1 MLVARCAH
9 SRGGQHAVVRRP
21 YGAAADAGER
31 YHCIRCHRFV
41 AFSDD
46 ENVWRHLDREVE
58 RGCVALEAFTS
69 VPVPAQEHLVAVD
82 TAARRHLRR
91 FGFPDNPSR
100 HLCISGI
107 PGAGKTTE
115 LAELI
120 VDLAVAGQRVLAI
133 YFNKGM
139 KEEAAQRIE
148 HLFRQKGALVP
159 RESMRRVEVRTLDS
173 LCHEMTTARNVEEVD
188 AEEEAQMLTDDQ
200 LAALSLGLTMEQ
212 ACHPLVQEREDVK
225 EFAQTLY
232 VVANFNPRRRNFVP
246 CSKHEAAWAWLYSDS
261 GIPYLPRTHVGRR
274 LLTFNHGL
282 ATRTTSGANHP
293 LYDIADVIVFD
304 EAQDLPMSTLTHM
317 IKCCLQRHGA
327 EKTPKLLVLGDS
339 RQCIFSFRNF
349 PAKRCHQC
357 LPRADRSWFDP
368 EGWFPVACT
377 QQLTMTWRLPQ
388 SVADYVSTLF
398 RIGLQSAR
406 APSEGRRSM
415 FARDG
420 VDHALSASESVE
432 YIRSTDVACV
442 ADLWLFRQW
451 MHLLE
456 RYESLYRSG
465 ALVHVYPKHPDSLL
479 AWATSPAR
487 MAKYLEQLKSTPVV
501 TNQAQLDALVA
512 EEPVVRRVN
521 AWIARTNEAKARCRV
536 SSAASLAGQVLDGE
550 EVQLFDL
557 VFQEKG
563 SEARRVRVTDAL
575 WRGMRDDPSLM
586 FVAVT
591 RSLER
596 MYVEAITFSTGA
608 RVVPAASVASS
619 ASVAAG
625 AAATAAAAAA
635 DAAAADAPVAAA
647 AARVHRPAVHTT
659 ASERQRIR
667 R

>member
-1 MLVARCAH
+1 M
-9 SRGGQHAVVRRP
+9 
-21 YGAAADAGER
+21 
-31 YHCIRCHRFV
+31 
-41 AFSDD
+41 
-46 ENVWRHLDREVE
+46 
-58 RGCVALEAFTS
+58 
-69 VPVPAQEHLVAVD
+69 PVPAQEHLVAVD

-91 FGFPDNPSR
+91 FGFPDNASR

-120 VDLAVAGQRVLAI
+120 VDLAVAGQRVLAV

-148 HLFRQKGALVP
+148 QLFRQKGALVP

-188 AEEEAQMLTDDQ
+188 AEEESQMLTDDQ

-246 CSKHEAAWAWLYSDS
+246 CSKHEAAWEWLYSDR

-293 LYDIADVIVFD
+293 LHDIADVIVFD
-304 EAQDLPMSTLTHM
+304 EAQDLPMSTLTGM

-357 LPRADRSWFDP
+357 LPRAERSWFDP

-406 APSEGRRSM
+406 VPSEGRRSM

-420 VDHALSASESVE
+420 VDHVGSGSSSSTSESVE
-432 YIRSTDVACV
+432 YIRSTDISCV

-456 RYESLYRSG
+456 RYESLFRSG
-465 ALVHVYPKHPDSLL
+465 TFVHVYPKHPDSLL
-479 AWATSPAR
+479 AWAKSPAR
-487 MAKYLEQLKSTPVV
+487 MAKYLEQLKTTPTV

-521 AWIARTNEAKARCRV
+521 AWIDRTNEAKARCRV
-536 SSAASLAGQVLDGE
+536 TSAASLTGQVLDGE

-575 WRGMRDDPSLM
+575 WRGMRDDPALM

-596 MYVEAITFSTGA
+596 MYVEAITFSSGSS
-608 RVVPAASVASS
+608 RVPAVSS
-619 ASVAAG
+619 SS
-625 AAATAAAAAA
+625 AAAAAT
-635 DAAAADAPVAAA
+635 PPI
-647 AARVHRPAVHTT
+647 ARTFKVPAST
-659 ASERQRIR
+659 ASSDQERTR